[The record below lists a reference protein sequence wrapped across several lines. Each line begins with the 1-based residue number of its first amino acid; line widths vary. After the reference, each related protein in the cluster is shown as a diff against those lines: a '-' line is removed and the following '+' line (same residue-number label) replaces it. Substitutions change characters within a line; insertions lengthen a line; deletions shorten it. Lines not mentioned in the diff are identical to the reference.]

1 MPPQIPIAAPTKWP
15 NRLPMDRLPFAIR
28 GRRTRTKDEDEDEDE
43 DDLKDPIAALSSS
56 SSRTPSSVDDDDPHI
71 DLCTGTHGPRFR
83 VLIHVQHWKT

>member
-1 MPPQIPIAAPTKWP
+1 
-15 NRLPMDRLPFAIR
+15 MDRLPFAIR